1 MRPADANIVDAAIP
15 MMPQD
20 GGGVEHGSVA
30 RLARFFDRHPRLRL
44 ASFLCGP
51 GAWLIVAY
59 LGSLVLMLLTSLYG
73 LNDFTGKVDRSR
85 TTLENYRQVFSSN
98 GPYLAKIVR
107 TIGIAAAV
115 TVIDIVMALPLA
127 FFIAKVLSHRWR
139 RFGIVA
145 VLMPLWASYIVKG
158 YAWRTLLDPAGGVFR
173 KTFHV
178 SPGFGQTGLIMLL
191 AYLWLPYMV
200 LPIVAGLERL
210 PDSLLAA
217 SADLGGR
224 NTRTLRSIVLPLLVP
239 AIAAGSI
246 FTFSLSLGDY
256 IAVGLVG
263 GTTSVIGS
271 VVNSNISTN
280 LPFAAA
286 MAAASIV
293 VVGAYLTGAR
303 RLGAFDNL

>member
-1 MRPADANIVDAAIP
+1 
-15 MMPQD
+15 
-20 GGGVEHGSVA
+20 
-30 RLARFFDRHPRLRL
+30 
-44 ASFLCGP
+44 
-51 GAWLIVAY
+51 
-59 LGSLVLMLLTSLYG
+59 
-73 LNDFTGKVDRSR
+73 
-85 TTLENYRQVFSSN
+85 
-98 GPYLAKIVR
+98 
-107 TIGIAAAV
+107 
-115 TVIDIVMALPLA
+115 
-127 FFIAKVLSHRWR
+127 
-139 RFGIVA
+139 
-145 VLMPLWASYIVKG
+145 
-158 YAWRTLLDPAGGVFR
+158 
-173 KTFHV
+173 
-178 SPGFGQTGLIMLL
+178 MLL

-224 NTRTLRSIVLPLLVP
+224 NIRTLRSIVLPLLVP

>member
-1 MRPADANIVDAAIP
+1 MGRD
-15 MMPQD
+15 Q
-20 GGGVEHGSVA
+20 GLTTTHGRSA
-30 RLARFFDRHPRLRL
+30 RLARFFDRHPNLRL
-44 ASFLCGP
+44 ASFLSGP
-51 GAWLIVAY
+51 AAWLLIAY
-59 LGSLVLMLLTSLYG
+59 LGSLALMLLTSLYG
-73 LNDFTGKVDRSR
+73 LNDFTGKVDRSH
-85 TTLENYRQVFSSN
+85 TTLQNYREVISTS
-98 GPYLAKIVR
+98 GPYLTKIVR
-107 TIGIAAAV
+107 TIGIALAV
-115 TVIDIVMALPLA
+115 TAIDIVLAMPLA
-127 FFIAKVLSHRWR
+127 FFIAKVLSPRWR
-139 RFGIVA
+139 RVGVVA

-158 YAWRTLLDPAGGVFR
+158 YAWRTLLDPAGGVLR

-200 LPIVAGLERL
+200 LPIIAGLERL

-224 NTRTLRSIVLPLLVP
+224 NLRTFCSVVVPLLVP